1 MNAQILLSV
10 FALIVCTVSGR
21 SIEDV
26 DNAVSGDRQFS
37 ESSEWVKISH
47 PPPKKVEHQY
57 GTTIELECT
66 AMGSPPP
73 SIQWVRG
80 TKPIDTVCP
89 RRTPSCE
96 FFV

>member
-10 FALIVCTVSGR
+10 FALIVCIVSGR
-21 SIEDV
+21 TIEEV
-26 DNAVSGDRQFS
+26 DNAVSGEPQFS

-47 PPPKKVEHQY
+47 APPKRVEHQY
-57 GTTIELECT
+57 GATVELECT

-80 TKPIDTVCP
+80 TKPIDTVGP
-89 RRTPSCE
+89 RRTESCE
-96 FFV
+96 LFF